1 MSKTAQTLDWTATE
15 STYREY
21 ADKIHN
27 IKSEIKELQRDIKKI
42 KYDATKAG
50 CNPRVLMAL
59 IKVDEMHQN
68 EKDALTDALE
78 M

>member
-27 IKSEIKELQRDIKKI
+27 IKSEIKELQRDIKKV
-42 KYDATKAG
+42 KHDAMKAG

-59 IKVDEMHQN
+59 IKVDEMQQN